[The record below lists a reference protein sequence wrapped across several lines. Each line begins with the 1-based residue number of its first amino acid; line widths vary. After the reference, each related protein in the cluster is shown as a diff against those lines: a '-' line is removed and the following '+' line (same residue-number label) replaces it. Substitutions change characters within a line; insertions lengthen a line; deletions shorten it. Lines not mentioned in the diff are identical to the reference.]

1 MAGAYTSHTVSAEW
15 VTLAG
20 GTDVTILHSMG
31 MGMSIGPSEAAIP
44 TEISAVIPA
53 PGGMGMSIGMGLF
66 SYLHDMS
73 HLPVPEEDALLTTL
87 AKVTQAQAEATVA
100 RAAAAAAAAAAKA
113 TLQPSSAAGATA
125 AAGDAAEE
133 AAIVTAAAVATA
145 AAAAAQERLSRLEG
159 QASWGVRMRWVAEY
173 GCEMRMRNVKYGC
186 E

>member
-100 RAAAAAAAAAAKA
+100 TAAAAAAAKA

-159 QASWGVRMRWVAEY
+159 QASWGVRMRWVAEH